1 VKRSTKVLI
10 TVLVVGLEVAH
21 RIFPHITLDAVDS
34 ALIVVATLPWILKYL
49 RGFEIPGIV
58 KIDLADTKAA
68 TDKVTRA
75 QPPAGQID
83 LEGYSPRVAI
93 GTGAEQYANLRAI
106 YDTDP
111 NLALVGFRIEVE
123 KRLRDLAA
131 ARQISDSKMPLQ
143 RLLHELIDRRLIPT
157 EIASGLME
165 LISLGNRA
173 AHGVTVSPDAAA
185 WLLDIG
191 PDVLLR
197 LDSLLQTP
205 SAGTAPSLS

>member
-10 TVLVVGLEVAH
+10 TGLVVGLEVAH
-21 RIFPHITLDAVDS
+21 RVFPHVTLDAIDW
-34 ALIVVATLPWILKYL
+34 ALIVIAILPWILQYL

-75 QPPAGQID
+75 QPTAGQIT
-83 LEGYSPRVAI
+83 LEGHPPRVII
-93 GTGAEQYANLRAI
+93 GGDSEQFANLRTI

-111 NLALVGFRIEVE
+111 NLALVGFRIQIE

-143 RLLHELIDRRLIPT
+143 RLLHELINQNLIPS

-165 LISLGNRA
+165 LIALGNRA
-173 AHGVTVSPDAAA
+173 AHGVTVSPDAAG

-205 SAGTAPSLS
+205 SAGTAPSIS

>member
-1 VKRSTKVLI
+1 MLRL
-10 TVLVVGLEVAH
+10 
-21 RIFPHITLDAVDS
+21 TLS
-34 ALIVVATLPWILKYL
+34 IGRLLVVATLPWILKYL

-75 QPPAGQID
+75 EPPSGQINFEGHPPRVSIEVGAGQF
-83 LEGYSPRVAI
+83 S
-93 GTGAEQYANLRAI
+93 NLRTI

-131 ARQISDSKMPLQ
+131 ARQISIDKMPLQ
-143 RLLHELIDRRLIPT
+143 RLLHELIDRRLIPS

-165 LISLGNRA
+165 LIALGNRA

-185 WLLDIG
+185 WLLDVG